1 MTPRPSGGHSQQR
14 RAKISG
20 VARGCLAR
28 AGSPQQTGLIGHTPF
43 LPRNMA
49 QTGTNLWTR
58 WATQQRLLVTRRDAD
73 EITHT
78 HADTALALPSS
89 QQPQSTINWQPE
101 RDRVCPLSSVSAGF
115 GRERSIRRHY
125 HSLTHSLTSS
135 IHSLSHLSHPSPCL
149 SLCWRARLL
158 SRSFFSAIL
167 VTRLFLSALHWD
179 FCGCRRS
186 ALIFASGNWIDNA
199 STLGQR

>member
-28 AGSPQQTGLIGHTPF
+28 AGSPQRTGLIGHTPF

-58 WATQQRLLVTRRDAD
+58 WSTQQRLLVTRRDAD

-78 HADTALALPSS
+78 QTHSALALPSS
-89 QQPQSTINWQPE
+89 QQPHSTINWQPE
-101 RDRVCPLSSVSAGF
+101 RDRVCPLSSLSAGF
-115 GRERSIRRHY
+115 GRERCIRRHY

-135 IHSLSHLSHPSPCL
+135 IHSFTLSQFTSLALSVVVL
-149 SLCWRARLL
+149 ARTLVESLVLQCH
-158 SRSFFSAIL
+158 SRHSFISVCF
-167 VTRLFLSALHWD
+167 
-179 FCGCRRS
+179 
-186 ALIFASGNWIDNA
+186 
-199 STLGQR
+199 TLGFLWMSA